1 MDTFETA
8 EKAQG
13 EFGFFNPENTE
24 RVKRQKA
31 APIFV
36 VIGNPPYNAHQIN
49 ENDNNKNRKYE
60 EVDRRV
66 RETYGMDSAAT
77 LINSLDDPY
86 IKAFRWAIR
95 SYRR

>member
-1 MDTFETA
+1 MDTFEMA

-36 VIGNPPYNAHQIN
+36 VIGNPPYNAHQLN

-60 EVDRRV
+60 VVDCARARTPIA
-66 RETYGMDSAAT
+66 RTPRPRTRTA
-77 LINSLDDPY
+77 
-86 IKAFRWAIR
+86 
-95 SYRR
+95 